1 MLVADPPRRTLG
13 GLRRAPDPPRGLA
26 VMPSAALGFRV
37 PFDGHVLVGDVMA
50 GEGPPRLLLLHGA
63 GAPPAGTAGVS

>member
-1 MLVADPPRRTLG
+1 M
-13 GLRRAPDPPRGLA
+13 
-26 VMPSAALGFRV
+26 MPSAARVFRV

-63 GAPPAGTAGVS
+63 GAPPAGTAGAS